1 MAAEQFFN
9 VKLLVEQVGVWVE
22 VARGI
27 TCGVKNEEVAA
38 KIELVTSD
46 GEKGKGMIES
56 AIKKDDVEEVN
67 AVNQK
72 IAEGSKTCSQASS
85 NG

>member
-9 VKLLVEQVGVWVE
+9 VKLLVEQVGVRVE

-27 TCGVKNEEVAA
+27 TCEVKNEEVAA

-46 GEKGKGMIES
+46 SEKGKEMIES
-56 AIKKDDVEEVN
+56 AIKKYDVEEVN
-67 AVNQK
+67 AENQK
-72 IAEGSKTCSQASS
+72 ITEGSKTCSQASS